1 MERTKKVSNEKNGKN
16 VNEKT
21 KAKSMKKYLITLCM
35 KFQTCFTPEKKIF
48 SGMLPNEYNEG
59 YLYPIM
65 SCFWRREGWGA
76 TRSILYI

>member
-1 MERTKKVSNEKNGKN
+1 MERTKEILNEKNGKN

-35 KFQTCFTPEKKIF
+35 KFQTCFIPQKGII

-59 YLYPIM
+59 HLYPIM
-65 SCFWRREGWGA
+65 SYFWRREEWGA
-76 TRSILYI
+76 IRSILYR